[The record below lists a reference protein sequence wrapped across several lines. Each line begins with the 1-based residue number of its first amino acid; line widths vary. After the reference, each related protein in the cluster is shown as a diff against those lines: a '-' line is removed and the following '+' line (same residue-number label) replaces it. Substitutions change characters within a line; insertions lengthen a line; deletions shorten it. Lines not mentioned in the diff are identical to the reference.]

1 MKMLPMLPAL
11 AALLAGCGGP
21 DKYAENAATP
31 DLAAIGE
38 TPGDWSQVALM
49 AGRTPDES
57 GLLQQSQI
65 SVDLNALLGR
75 DSERFRTAMA
85 GAGPLVRDGPALIT
99 IGRSR
104 QAYLVIV
111 PSDHALHAGFRT
123 AEGWRTFRTPG
134 AEVPRV
140 AALKRLLQS

>member
-1 MKMLPMLPAL
+1 MKTLLMLPVL
-11 AALLAGCGGP
+11 AVLLAGCGSP

-75 DSERFRTAMA
+75 DVEQFRTAMA
-85 GAGPLVRDGPALIT
+85 GAGPLTPDGSALVT
-99 IGRSR
+99 VGRSG

-140 AALKRLLQS
+140 AVVERLL

>member
-1 MKMLPMLPAL
+1 MKILPTLPAL
-11 AALLAGCGGP
+11 AVLLAGCGGP

-31 DLAAIGE
+31 DLAAVGE

-65 SVDLNALLGR
+65 SVDLNALLGP
-75 DSERFRTAMA
+75 DGERFRTAMA
-85 GAGPLVRDGPALIT
+85 GAGPLVRDGPALVT
-99 IGRSR
+99 LGHSG

-111 PSDHALHAGFRT
+111 PSDHALHAGLRT
-123 AEGWRTFRTPG
+123 TGGWQTFRTPG

-140 AALKRLLQS
+140 ASVERLLQS